1 MRKKRE
7 DTNLDSVFNRLQVST
22 GKKES
27 SCALPAANSSG
38 SIGTSYLENGTDDIR
53 LNQAIGRQLNSK
65 RRKKAPKS
73 VIKKAKLILP
83 KTFAGKQNQGTSA
96 CHKHDES
103 DDTDTDDSDDSVSI
117 EDDDV
122 CLDYTAQTSANTA
135 PVSCSTQY
143 LQQGTSGQSSGD
155 TVESNPDELASYF
168 EQILFIPKPMS
179 LMAQM
184 MYA

>member
-1 MRKKRE
+1 MG
-7 DTNLDSVFNRLQVST
+7 T
-22 GKKES
+22 
-27 SCALPAANSSG
+27 SG
-38 SIGTSYLENGTDDIR
+38 SIGTFNLENGTDDIR

-65 RRKKAPKS
+65 RGRKAPKS

-83 KTFAGKQNQGTSA
+83 KTFTGKQKQGASA
-96 CHKHDES
+96 CHKHNDS
-103 DDTDTDDSDDSVSI
+103 DDTDDDDNDDAVSI
-117 EDDDV
+117 EEDV
-122 CLDYTAQTSANTA
+122 CLDYTAQTSGNTA

-155 TVESNPDELASYF
+155 PVESNPDALASYF

>member
-7 DTNLDSVFNRLQVST
+7 DSNLDSVFNRLQVST
-22 GKKES
+22 DKEFI
-27 SCALPAANSSG
+27 SSG
-38 SIGTSYLENGTDDIR
+38 TLQASNGTTVVENETDIR

-83 KTFAGKQNQGTSA
+83 KTFTGKQPQGTSA
-96 CHKHDES
+96 GHNH
-103 DDTDTDDSDDSVSI
+103 DTDGTD
-117 EDDDV
+117 EDDDDDSIEEDEV
-122 CLDYTAQTSANTA
+122 NFDDTAQTSVNTA

-143 LQQGTSGQSSGD
+143 LQQGNNGQSSGD
-155 TVESNPDELASYF
+155 SVESNPDELASYF

>member
-7 DTNLDSVFNRLQVST
+7 DSNLDSVFNRLQVST
-22 GKKES
+22 VKKEFI
-27 SCALPAANSSG
+27 SG
-38 SIGTSYLENGTDDIR
+38 TLQASNGTTVVENETDIR

-83 KTFAGKQNQGTSA
+83 KTFTGKQPQGTSA
-96 CHKHDES
+96 GHNH
-103 DDTDTDDSDDSVSI
+103 DTDGTD
-117 EDDDV
+117 EDDDDDDSIEEDEV
-122 CLDYTAQTSANTA
+122 NFDDTAQTSVNTA

-143 LQQGTSGQSSGD
+143 LQQGTNGQSSGD
-155 TVESNPDELASYF
+155 SVESNPDELASYF